1 MQKFRCDAPKMFSKP
16 EVAVVEEKITA
27 DEPGRVRY
35 KTTYWPAMLFRDY
48 SSMTLYPG
56 QEIAV
61 VGRQGITLL
70 VRPL

>member
-1 MQKFRCDAPKMFSKP
+1 MHKFRCDAPKMFSKA

-27 DEPGRVRY
+27 DEPGRVKF
-35 KTTYWPAMLFRDY
+35 KTTYWPAVLFRDY
-48 SSMTLYPG
+48 SMTLYPG

-70 VRPL
+70 VQPL

>member
-16 EVAVVEEKITA
+16 QPGVVEEKITS
-27 DEPGRVRY
+27 DEPGRVKY
-35 KTTYWPAMLFRDY
+35 KTTYWPAMLFRDD
-48 SSMTLYPG
+48 SMTLAPG
-56 QEIAV
+56 QEVAV